1 MIILSAKLIAKM
13 VVNDN
18 DLILTLQ
25 YQELSKETDTLSQ
38 LVQSLSSD
46 VSITSTDP
54 HHTDTLNQNNT
65 AKPI

>member
-1 MIILSAKLIAKM
+1 M

-25 YQELSKETDTLSQ
+25 YQDLSKETDPLSQ

-46 VSITSTDP
+46 VSITSADP

-65 AKPI
+65 AKSI